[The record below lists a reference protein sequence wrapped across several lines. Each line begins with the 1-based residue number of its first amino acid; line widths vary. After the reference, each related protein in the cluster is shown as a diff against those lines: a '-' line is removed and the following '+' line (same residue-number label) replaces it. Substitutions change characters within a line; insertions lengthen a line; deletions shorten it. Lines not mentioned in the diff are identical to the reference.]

1 MKMSEIKQMTDAEL
15 ENLEQQLLKERF
27 NLGVQ
32 RRTGH
37 LQNSA
42 RVRQI
47 RRDNARIKT
56 EWKSRET
63 KNKAV

>member
-15 ENLEQQLLKERF
+15 ENFEAELLKEKF
-27 NLGVQ
+27 NLNVQ

-42 RVRQI
+42 RIRQI
-47 RRDNARIKT
+47 RRDNARVKT
-56 EWKSRET
+56 EL
-63 KNKAV
+63 KNRASKKA